1 MKADLRGSGP
11 LMLRLGTKEP
21 YRGHTDGIQIYND
34 AWRCGV
40 ECGYERVAEFQKE
53 VLSLAQAAHFPVIWA
68 TQVLDGRV
76 KTGRPCR
83 AEVTDAGRGER
94 AECVMLNKGPHI
106 VEAIPDVG
114 LHPATRSGPA
124 TALVIL

>member
-1 MKADLRGSGP
+1 
-11 LMLRLGTKEP
+11 
-21 YRGHTDGIQIYND
+21 
-34 AWRCGV
+34 V

-68 TQVLDGRV
+68 TQVLDGLF

-83 AEVTDAGRGER
+83 AEVTDAGTGER
-94 AECVMLNKGPHI
+94 AECVMLNKGSHHI

-114 LHPATRSGPA
+114 LHPATRSGPV